1 MSARVLRCRIP
12 CGGSSSGKNLSFE
25 LSNRD
30 PVGYYAVLFRR
41 RAIDLRGSGDSG
53 NRADFMAAPQPLFA
67 ITPFA
72 VTKI

>member
-12 CGGSSSGKNLSFE
+12 CRFFSELE